1 MIIAAKLVILVTN
14 ILFALLVVRAVCTWL
29 FQFNSPLVE
38 KAYEISCALTEFL
51 VKPCRKL
58 TDRFSGGMFDWSV
71 LLACLV
77 LILARDVLLRIITM
91 I

>member
-1 MIIAAKLVILVTN
+1 MFIAARLVILITN
-14 ILFALLVVRAVCTWL
+14 LLFALLCVRALCTWL
-29 FQFNSPLVE
+29 FGFNRPWIYKV
-38 KAYEISCALTEFL
+38 YDISVKLTDFL
-51 VKPCRKL
+51 VAPCRKL

-77 LILARDVLLRIITM
+77 LILVRDVLLKVIMM